1 MKRSARPVIVTPLE
15 WRSLTKQGQ
24 VAGIARTALI
34 ERAADGAVSFIASA
48 FEPDRY
54 GDTIDQTGW
63 VLANFEANPVL
74 LWAHS
79 HDCPPVGRVG
89 KITAPAEA
97 TGKLLAEDVT
107 FTPKEMHAFGDEVGQ
122 MVKGGFLNAVSVGFL
137 PLEWE
142 ERYDERGSFLGY
154 HFKRMELLE
163 LSVVPVPAQPQ
174 ALQLSKG
181 FAKSLS
187 QWLAKPDESSP
198 LARGYQQ
205 ELGGFF
211 KAVEEMEERSTDA
224 ADDAGFGK
232 MIALLER
239 IAVAGEKPVGFS
251 LKLGDLEV
259 RAPTLEGCQ
268 ALLKSVEQNAEVQ
281 TPAVEE
287 PSLLQAL
294 AAEEPAAVVPEPP
307 LGEDAG
313 EDLESALSALTSS
326 D

>member
-97 TGKLLAEDVT
+97 TGRLLAEDVT

-122 MVKGGFLNAVSVGFL
+122 MVKGGFLNAVSVGFM

-142 ERYDERGSFLGY
+142 ERYDETGRFLGY

-181 FAKSLS
+181 FAKSLA
-187 QWLAKPDESSP
+187 QWLEKPDESSP

-211 KAVEEMEERSTDA
+211 KAIEEIEARSTDA
-224 ADDAGFGK
+224 ADEAGFGK
-232 MIALLER
+232 MVALLER
-239 IAVAGEKPVGFS
+239 IAAASEKQVGFAV
-251 LKLGDLEV
+251 KLGDLEV

-268 ALLKSVEQNAEVQ
+268 ALLRSVERDVEVQ
-281 TPAVEE
+281 TPAAEE
-287 PSLLQAL
+287 GSLLLAL
-294 AAEEPAAVVPEPP
+294 APEDPAPVVPEASV
-307 LGEDAG
+307 GEDATN
-313 EDLESALSALTSS
+313 EDLAALSSLASE
-326 D
+326 